1 MDQEFDGIV
10 KEVYQVLHRF
20 HCMTTKLNMDGDL
33 SNVEFF
39 LLMGIAALLDAQVGK
54 CAFLGDKDMVS
65 AESASASQ
73 SDDTKESGIT
83 IGEINKIMG
92 TSTSAVSKK
101 VTILENKGLVTR
113 TTSQTDRRNVYITL
127 TDKGREICERENEKK
142 NAYLREIIR
151 RMGEEDMAQMLM
163 LANRAFDIWG
173 EIEKEEQ

>member
-1 MDQEFDGIV
+1 MDQELNGIV

-39 LLMGIAALLDAQVGK
+39 LLMGIAALLDAQSGK
-54 CAFLGDKDMVS
+54 CAFLGDKDIISSDSVS
-65 AESASASQ
+65 ASGT
-73 SDDTKESGIT
+73 DDSKEAGIT

-101 VTILENKGLVTR
+101 VTILEKKGLVTR
-113 TTSQTDRRNVYITL
+113 TTSKTDRRNVYITL
-127 TDKGREICERENEKK
+127 TDKGKEICEREKEKK
-142 NAYLREIIR
+142 HSYLQQVIR
-151 RMGEEDMAQMLM
+151 RMGEEDMAQMLR
-163 LANRAFDIWG
+163 LANRAFDILD

>member
-20 HCMTTKLNMDGDL
+20 HCMTTKLNMYGDL

-39 LLMGIAALLDAQVGK
+39 LLMGIAALLDAQSGK
-54 CAFLGDKDMVS
+54 CAFLGNGDMGV
-65 AESASASQ
+65 AASGT
-73 SDDTKESGIT
+73 DDAKGLGIT

-127 TDKGREICERENEKK
+127 TDKGKEICEREKEKK
-142 NAYLREIIR
+142 HSYLQEVIR
-151 RMGEEDMAQMLM
+151 RMGEENMEQMLR
-163 LANRAFDIWG
+163 LANRAFDISD